1 MGANDGPAAPSLA
14 PNATNIA
21 RARLQSAIDRLSEEP
36 HRFEFHQAVRLLE
49 QWFKA
54 LPAHEQPRLQFR
66 NHLSLSFPASEIAQ
80 IHWKECAPEERS
92 QHEELP
98 SASEACSGADTAAP
112 PSSPTWERIELTP
125 AFMGFLGTSGTLP
138 LVYTEQF
145 LIREQAQRSD
155 AARAFL
161 DIFQHRAVS
170 LFHEAWRKH
179 RLPLQFERSPD
190 AEFKPLALSFA
201 GLGLP
206 GLSRRLQAKRGGM
219 ADDAVAFYAGAFQQ
233 RVLGAR
239 QLQQIISD
247 YFGVPVKL
255 TQFVGRWLNLEADHC
270 TALGMANATLGR
282 DALAGDRVWQRD
294 LRVRLSLGPM
304 TRKQQSRFLPGQPG
318 ALALRELLTLATGI
332 SLEYEV
338 RLSLLASEVQ
348 PSQLAAN
355 DDESAPRLGWNTFLL
370 SDQSP
375 VDREE
380 SAYDIHA
387 AA

>member
-1 MGANDGPAAPSLA
+1 MSMPARSK
-14 PNATNIA
+14 
-21 RARLQSAIDRLSEEP
+21 LQSAIDRLSEEP
-36 HRFEFHQAVRLLE
+36 HQFDFHQAVRLLE
-49 QWFKA
+49 RWVRQ
-54 LPAHEQPRLQFR
+54 LPVDTQPRLQFR
-66 NHLSLSFPASEIAQ
+66 NHLSLSFPASEIAH
-80 IHWKECAPEERS
+80 IEWKARQADATDPPIVSDASEEKPAGEARTS
-92 QHEELP
+92 
-98 SASEACSGADTAAP
+98 SASLT
-112 PSSPTWERIELTP
+112 PTWDRVEVTP

-138 LVYTEQF
+138 LIYTEQF
-145 LIREQAQRSD
+145 ILKEQAQRSD

-161 DIFQHRAVS
+161 DVFQHRAIS

-179 RLPLQFERSPD
+179 RLPLQYERSPD
-190 AEFKPLALSFA
+190 GEFKPLALSFA

-255 TQFVGRWLNLEADHC
+255 TQFVGRWLNLDADHC
-270 TALGMANATLGR
+270 SSLGMANATLGR
-282 DALAGDRVWQRD
+282 DALTGDRVWQRD

-332 SLEYEV
+332 SLEYEI
-338 RLSLLASEVQ
+338 RLCLHASEVL

-355 DDESAPRLGWNTFLL
+355 DDETAPRLGWNTYLL
-370 SDQSP
+370 SGQSP